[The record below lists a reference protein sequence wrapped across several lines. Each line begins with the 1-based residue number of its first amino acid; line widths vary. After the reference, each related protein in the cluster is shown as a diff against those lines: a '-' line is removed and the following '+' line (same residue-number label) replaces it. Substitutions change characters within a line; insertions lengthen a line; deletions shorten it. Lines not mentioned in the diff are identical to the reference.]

1 MKQVSDLLR
10 MIKFSHTIFAFPF
23 AIASFIMNL
32 HQMPGWDKILF
43 MGLALVFARSAAMT
57 FNRLVDYKYDKEN
70 PRTKSRELVT
80 GRLNQK
86 TVLLFLIVM
95 SLGFIGTSYAINF
108 LCFVLSPFLLIV
120 LFFYS
125 YWKRFTSLSHL
136 YLGFVIGLAPIAV
149 DVALNG
155 SVSILS
161 VLLFVAITFW
171 IFGFDIIYSLLDID
185 FDRQANLHSLPSR
198 LGPKNALI
206 LSRIAYGFMILSL
219 LTLGYLAR
227 LSSIYYIGVLGVS
240 VLLVIQ
246 HIWVKHNDFSRVNPA
261 FFTLN
266 SLISI
271 LYLGIVLLDR
281 FLPKQP
287 G

>member
-1 MKQVSDLLR
+1 MKKVSDLLR
-10 MIKFSHTIFAFPF
+10 MIKFSHTVFAFPF
-23 AIASFIMNL
+23 AIASFTMNL

-70 PRTKSRELVT
+70 PRTKTRELVT
-80 GRLNQK
+80 GKLTQK
-86 TVLLFLIVM
+86 TVILFLIVT
-95 SLGFIGTSYAINF
+95 SLGFIGVSYAINF
-108 LCFVLSPFLLIV
+108 LCFVLSPFLLIL
-120 LFFYS
+120 LFSYS
-125 YWKRFTSLSHL
+125 YWKRFSSLSHL

-161 VLLFVAITFW
+161 GLLFLAITSW

-185 FDRQANLHSLPSR
+185 FDRKARLHSLPAQ
-198 LGPKNALI
+198 LGPKKALL
-206 LSRIAYGFMILSL
+206 LSRIAYGLMILSL
-219 LTLGYLAR
+219 LTLGYLEQ
-227 LSSIYYIGVLGVS
+227 LGFIYYIGVLGVS
-240 VLLVIQ
+240 ILLTTQ
-246 HIWVKHNDFSRVNPA
+246 HIWVKHNDYSRVNPV

-266 SLISI
+266 SLISL

-281 FLPKQP
+281 FLPIH
-287 G
+287 